1 MGLGRHA
8 SYIELPRVGWWLLYI
23 AAVLSLLVI
32 GTAVI
37 LA

>member
-8 SYIELPRVGWWLLYI
+8 SCIELPRIVWWLLYI
-23 AAVLSLLVI
+23 AAALSLLVI